1 MARRVILALIGSQLF
16 PDSNSYDVSLNYLP
30 FLGDL
35 SIAGR
40 RSWGSATLCCLYR
53 NLSKGTWPTRQ
64 GIDGPLLLLQYWAWE
79 RFPRIAPRVTPFKPD
94 DGEEEEVYE
103 YGSCLANKWCGDHS
117 NRDTPGH
124 CIISFRSFFN
134 ALTPDQF
141 EWTPYNNFINILPAS
156 CKTGRSIWRY
166 MGPLIC
172 WEEVEFHLADRVARQ
187 FGLIQAIP
195 DNDALVAPAQHKT
208 LIKMRKARVDYCEVH
223 ADYIDQW
230 NNRAQR
236 IHQGDR
242 GATCAPGYMQWYLE
256 RTVLTVGKP
265 GQQQPPGQYP
275 QWGVTQQFYQDS
287 LVQVDERA
295 RQQQEANPQISH
307 LFGDFRTITRET
319 FSLTQQEER
328 MNYSSQNWQFP
339 EPQPFEMPPSQ
350 SYQAPSS
357 SGAGL
362 SNWAGGPSS
371 FNTQTVFRPTP
382 NSGFQSYQPGNPQ
395 PGASTSATHQMFP
408 GNFFMGS
415 FQTPNYYTQNAGPTN
430 LFDLPPHHFNPDLY
444 YGTGPPARNISPYP
458 MQDFS
463 PYIGSSQ
470 LPATNLANDEGEEED
485 DVFEPRRSNRERGN
499 PPGCGTGGHR

>member
-1 MARRVILALIGSQLF
+1 MQDGVADEVVIWGLPIQGPPVCGKWVTETRNVEYWKNLCQEYLGIYPEDDDLRKGRMKFNRLAGTITFEHWDPNDDERCQQMARRVILALIGSQLF

-79 RFPRIAPRVTPFKPD
+79 RFPRIAPRVTPFKLD

-141 EWTPYNNFINILPAS
+141 EWTPYTNFINILPAS

-195 DNDALVAPAQHKT
+195 DNDALVAPA
-208 LIKMRKARVDYCEVH
+208 
-223 ADYIDQW
+223 
-230 NNRAQR
+230 
-236 IHQGDR
+236 
-242 GATCAPGYMQWYLE
+242 
-256 RTVLTVGKP
+256 
-265 GQQQPPGQYP
+265 
-275 QWGVTQQFYQDS
+275 
-287 LVQVDERA
+287 
-295 RQQQEANPQISH
+295 
-307 LFGDFRTITRET
+307 
-319 FSLTQQEER
+319 
-328 MNYSSQNWQFP
+328 
-339 EPQPFEMPPSQ
+339 
-350 SYQAPSS
+350 
-357 SGAGL
+357 
-362 SNWAGGPSS
+362 
-371 FNTQTVFRPTP
+371 
-382 NSGFQSYQPGNPQ
+382 
-395 PGASTSATHQMFP
+395 
-408 GNFFMGS
+408 
-415 FQTPNYYTQNAGPTN
+415 
-430 LFDLPPHHFNPDLY
+430 
-444 YGTGPPARNISPYP
+444 
-458 MQDFS
+458 
-463 PYIGSSQ
+463 
-470 LPATNLANDEGEEED
+470 
-485 DVFEPRRSNRERGN
+485 
-499 PPGCGTGGHR
+499 